1 MTLGRGGNL
10 RVGRRMFA
18 EACLFQEPRG
28 AFDPNPAVPSQNVI
42 RPVRKL
48 KSGLRDLL
56 RRFHRDERGVVSIL
70 GAFLILVGLGISVL
84 VIDVGHLYLT
94 KRRLQSAVDAA
105 ALAAAGNPSNATEI
119 AQAILA
125 QGGFSTSALTVQ
137 PGLYTPD
144 PGLSVT
150 ARLNTDPDAQANAVR
165 VTNRIATPD
174 FFAAIFNEGGQANI
188 VATAT
193 AAQTPTVSFAAGTG
207 LAQLSGGDINA
218 VLGKLL
224 GSNLS
229 LSVINWQGLAGA
241 NLDALGLLNQ
251 LASQVG
257 VTAGTYG
264 DLANANVT
272 VGQVIAAAQAALN
285 VHPGANNTAALEALN
300 LLSLQVPQGVSATL
314 GSIIDTTLWQSRQV
328 GTILQQ
334 DQGQT
339 TINLLDTVSA
349 MARLYGSNHLV
360 DVGTALSLPITNTQV
375 SAYLSAGQPM
385 ANAALA
391 TLGTTISTS
400 QVRLAINVTAAN
412 INLGLASAEVTLPLY
427 IQIASGQA
435 RVAAIPCQ
443 ANGTMATIAATPTAA
458 TVQIGAVSQAQLEDF
473 SQTPAPGPT
482 AVVQLTILGIPLTIE
497 ASGSAVIAA
506 GAATDLNFTQAGIQ
520 SGVLQTAVGSDG
532 SQLIGGLANN
542 LNLTVAGT
550 GITGLVS
557 ELVNSTVMPLL
568 RPLLAS
574 ILSALDPTVDN
585 LLKTIGL
592 QLGTLDV
599 TVHGV
604 SCGRA
609 TLVT

>member
-1 MTLGRGGNL
+1 
-10 RVGRRMFA
+10 
-18 EACLFQEPRG
+18 
-28 AFDPNPAVPSQNVI
+28 
-42 RPVRKL
+42 VRKRTP
-48 KSGLRDLL
+48 GLRELV

-70 GAFLILVGLGISVL
+70 GALLILVGLGLSVL

-105 ALAAAGNPSNATEI
+105 ALAAVGNPTNASAI
-119 AQAILA
+119 AQAVLTQEGFDTSELA
-125 QGGFSTSALTVQ
+125 VQ
-137 PGLYTPD
+137 SGLYTPD
-144 PGLSVT
+144 PSLTVSARFNT
-150 ARLNTDPDAQANAVR
+150 ASEAPANAVR

-174 FFAAIFNEGGQANI
+174 FFAAIFNEGGKANI
-188 VATAT
+188 SATAT
-193 AAQTPTVSFAAGTG
+193 AAQTPIVSFAAGTG
-207 LAQLSGGDINA
+207 LAQLDGGILNA

-224 GSNLS
+224 GGNLS
-229 LSVINWQGLAGA
+229 LSLINWQGLAGA

-272 VGQVIAAAQAALN
+272 VGQLIAAAQAALN
-285 VHPGANNTAALEALN
+285 VHPGGNNTAALEALN
-300 LLSLQVPQGVSATL
+300 ILSLQVPQGVSATL
-314 GSIIDTTLWQSRQV
+314 GSIIDTTLWQTRQI
-328 GTILQQ
+328 GSILQQ

-339 TINLLDTVSA
+339 TINLLDMVSA

-360 DVGTALSLPITNTQV
+360 DVGTALSLPITNTSV

-385 ANAALA
+385 ASAALA
-391 TLGTTISTS
+391 TVGTTISTS
-400 QVRLAINVTAAN
+400 QVRLAVTVTAAN
-412 INLGLASAEVTLPLY
+412 VNLGLASAKVTIPLY
-427 IQIASGQA
+427 IEIAPGQA
-435 RVAAIPCQ
+435 SVSAIPCQ
-443 ANGTMATIAATPTAA
+443 ASNMVEIAGAPTAA
-458 TVQIGAVSQAQLEDF
+458 TVQIGAVSQAQVEDF
-473 SQTPAPGPT
+473 SQTVVPGLA
-482 AVVQLTILGIPLTIE
+482 AVVQLTILGIPVTIN
-497 ASGSAVIAA
+497 ASGSATIEG
-506 GAATDLNFTQAGIQ
+506 GAKQPPWSYSKTDIQ
-520 SGVLQTAVGSDG
+520 SGGLHTFVGSDG

-557 ELVNSTVMPLL
+557 GLVNSTVMPLL

-585 LLKTIGL
+585 LLQALGL

-609 TLVT
+609 TLVG

>member
-1 MTLGRGGNL
+1 
-10 RVGRRMFA
+10 
-18 EACLFQEPRG
+18 
-28 AFDPNPAVPSQNVI
+28 
-42 RPVRKL
+42 VRKL
-48 KSGLRDLL
+48 TPALRDLL

-70 GAFLILVGLGISVL
+70 GALLILVGLGLSVL
-84 VIDVGHLYLT
+84 VVDVGHLYLT

-105 ALAAAGNPSNATEI
+105 ALAAAGNPNNASAI
-119 AQAILA
+119 AQAVLTQEGFDTSELA
-125 QGGFSTSALTVQ
+125 VQ

-144 PGLSVT
+144 PSLAVT
-150 ARLNTDPDAQANAVR
+150 ARLNTASDAPANAVR

-174 FFAAIFNEGGQANI
+174 FFAAIFNEGGKASI
-188 VATAT
+188 SATAT
-193 AAQTPTVSFAAGTG
+193 AAQTPVVSFAAGTG
-207 LAQLSGGDINA
+207 LAQLEGGALNA

-224 GSNLS
+224 GANLS
-229 LSVINWQGLAGA
+229 LYPVNWRGLASA
-241 NLDALGLLNQ
+241 NVDALSMLNQ
-251 LASQVG
+251 LATQIG

-264 DLANANVT
+264 DLANANVS

-285 VHPGANNTAALEALN
+285 VHPGGNNTAALEALN

-314 GSIIDTTLWQSRQV
+314 GSIIDTTLWQTRQI
-328 GTILQQ
+328 GSILQQ

-339 TINLLDTVSA
+339 TINLLDMVSA

-360 DVGTALSLPITNTQV
+360 DVGTALSLPITNTSV

-385 ANAALA
+385 ASAAVA
-391 TLGTTISTS
+391 TVGSTISTS
-400 QVRLAINVTAAN
+400 QVRLAVTVTAAN
-412 INLGLASAEVTLPLY
+412 VNLGLASAKITIPLY

-443 ANGTMATIAATPTAA
+443 SNGTMATIAATPTAA
-458 TVQIGAVSQAQLEDF
+458 NVQIGEVSPAQLQDF
-473 SQTPAPGPT
+473 STTPAPGPA

-497 ASGSAVIAA
+497 ASGSVAIAA
-506 GAATDLNFTQAGIQ
+506 GAPTDLNFTQAGIQ
-520 SGVLQTAVGSDG
+520 SGTLQTAFGSDG
-532 SQLIGGLANN
+532 TQLIGGLANN

-550 GITGLVS
+550 GITGPVS
-557 ELVNSTVMPLL
+557 GLVNSTVMPLL

-585 LLKTIGL
+585 LLETLGL

-609 TLVT
+609 TLVG